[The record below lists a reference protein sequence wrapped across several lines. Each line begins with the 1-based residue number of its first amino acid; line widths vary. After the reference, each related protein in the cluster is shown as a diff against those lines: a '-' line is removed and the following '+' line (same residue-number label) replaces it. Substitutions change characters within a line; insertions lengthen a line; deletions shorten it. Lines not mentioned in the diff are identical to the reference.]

1 MQFLYNGNENIIDYA
16 IAVPTDRM
24 QTLNITG
31 SSSPDS
37 VKGIAM
43 GGIVRKKA
51 LKMLSDQLMSQELGR
66 YNYSGYSDSW
76 CGNVSAQ
83 TLYTQDIIRL
93 MGSPGRTA
101 YSKSDIYNINDTS
114 NDYNSFHFGG
124 TSSSKFAE
132 YASTIADKKICSI
145 EVNRNEYLVYHL
157 SDQLTATVLTP
168 DGLKSMNVM
177 LLDNPTI
184 YVYDMRT
191 SYYE

>member
-43 GGIVRKKA
+43 GEIVRKKA
-51 LKMLSDQLMSQELGR
+51 LKMLSDQLMSRELGR

-101 YSKSDIYNINDTS
+101 YSK
-114 NDYNSFHFGG
+114 
-124 TSSSKFAE
+124 
-132 YASTIADKKICSI
+132 
-145 EVNRNEYLVYHL
+145 V
-157 SDQLTATVLTP
+157 
-168 DGLKSMNVM
+168 
-177 LLDNPTI
+177 
-184 YVYDMRT
+184 
-191 SYYE
+191 